1 MVSRR
6 PGRTLGGGDADAVL
20 ALAPPQLG
28 GLAGDVAQSGEDRAG
43 GGEQAVLAGCGGE
56 LGEPRAEDEAALH
69 VAGDQAVVLEGHREA
84 VGGGPGQPGAGDEP
98 GQGGRSGLE
107 SGEHEGGLVEHADA
121 RSVVHMPIF
130 SSQRV
135 GCKM

>member
-1 MVSRR
+1 M
-6 PGRTLGGGDADAVL
+6 L
-20 ALAPPQLG
+20 ALAAPQLR
-28 GLAGDVAQSGEDRAG
+28 GLPGDVAQSGEHRAG
-43 GGEQAVLAGCGGE
+43 RGEQAVLAGRRGE
-56 LGEPRAEDEAALH
+56 LGEPGAEDEASLH
-69 VAGDQAVVLEGHREA
+69 VAGHQPVVLEGHREA
-84 VGGGPGQPGAGDEP
+84 VGGGPGQPGAGDEA

-121 RSVVHMPIF
+121 RSVVHMPIL